1 MPLGGP
7 GDPRQAEG
15 GKAQQGG
22 RGADR
27 KGGGGG
33 RPRGPRGD
41 GSGTEPRKG
50 LSLCGPQF
58 PPTCSTRQ
66 HGASP
71 TGDSLPTRSSLALL
85 RPPQGA
91 SSSPMD
97 RKEGTQ
103 IIKVKTRT
111 GALAS
116 AEPERRRRWA
126 WRLCQDHTQL
136 CEGSLAKKSVT
147 GVQVNTRTHRFTAP
161 FSTRAGRQTQST
173 HVWCPRGE
181 RKCGLVTPGNV
192 TRPCGAMDSDTCYH
206 TEGPEDTLLGERSWT
221 QRTACRR
228 PH

>member
-1 MPLGGP
+1 MTP
-7 GDPRQAEG
+7 GRRREG
-15 GKAQQGG
+15 KPSRVDEEQTG
-22 RGADR
+22 R
-27 KGGGGG
+27 GGGGG

-41 GSGTEPRKG
+41 GPGTEPRKG

-66 HGASP
+66 RGARP

-103 IIKVKTRT
+103 IIKVKTHT

-116 AEPERRRRWA
+116 AEPERRRRRA

-136 CEGSLAKKSVT
+136 CKGSLAKKSVT

-173 HVWCPRGE
+173 HAWCPRGE
-181 RKCGLVTPGNV
+181 RKCGQVTPGKV
-192 TRPCGAMDSDTCYH
+192 TRPCGAMDSDTCYRA
-206 TEGPEDTLLGERSWT
+206 EGPEDRLLGERSWT